1 MRQMSLS
8 VVGVV
13 VGAGVAAAR
22 VWVLLAGLGLGTCWC
37 YGNAVI
43 KSGLGLLTAMHR
55 TSALIM
61 LNQVSELEDARSD
74 VWRPVCSSYGN

>member
-22 VWVLLAGLGLGTCWC
+22 AWVLLAGLGLGTCWC

-43 KSGLGLLTAMHR
+43 RSGLGLLTAMHR

-61 LNQVSELEDARSD
+61 LKQISDVEDARGGS
-74 VWRPVCSSYGN
+74 RRTVCLCCCK